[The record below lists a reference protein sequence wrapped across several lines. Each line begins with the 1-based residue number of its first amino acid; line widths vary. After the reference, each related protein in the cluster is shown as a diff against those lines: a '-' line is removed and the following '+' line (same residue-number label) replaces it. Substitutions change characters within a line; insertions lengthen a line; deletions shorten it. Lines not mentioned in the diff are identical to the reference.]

1 MKAAMILSFMI
12 LAPTGHAASAAP
24 LDLSSYS
31 DIEVVSAVP
40 RSSTVKPFVLAVFT
54 NEQRQR
60 LAAAAALKRN
70 ALPARSSNPLR

>member
-1 MKAAMILSFMI
+1 MKAAMILSLMI
-12 LAPTGHAASAAP
+12 LAPTGHATSAAP
-24 LDLSSYS
+24 LSGYS
-31 DIEVVSAVP
+31 DIEVVSVAP

-60 LAAAAALKRN
+60 LAAAAVLKRN